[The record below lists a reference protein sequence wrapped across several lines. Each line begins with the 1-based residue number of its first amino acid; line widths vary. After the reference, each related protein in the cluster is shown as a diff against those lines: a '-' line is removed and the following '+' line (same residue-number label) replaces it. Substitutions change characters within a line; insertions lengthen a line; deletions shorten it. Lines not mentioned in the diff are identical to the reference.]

1 MTGKYTTVLFDADN
15 TLLDFDKD
23 ENCALRKTME
33 LYGVPVTEENIK
45 TYVEIN
51 QGMWKAIER
60 GELTKPELKR
70 TRFKKFFE
78 AINFRCDTDPFEVN
92 EKYLSLLGEGGN
104 TLEGAAE
111 LCRELKEKGYD
122 LYIVTNGVANTQ
134 KKRLMKSGLL
144 PLFTDI
150 FVSETVGHQKPKKE
164 YFDYVLS
171 HIKEKDIDKIILVGD
186 SLTSDIKGA
195 MNVHLKCVWLNLKSQ
210 DLPEEYKPDYVISD
224 VREVRGILYEE

>member
-1 MTGKYTTVLFDADN
+1 MTEKYTTVLFDADN

-78 AINFRCDTDPFEVN
+78 AINFRCDTDPFTVN

-122 LYIVTNGVANTQ
+122 LYIVTNGIEKTQ
-134 KKRLMKSGLL
+134 KNRLTKSGLL
-144 PLFTDI
+144 PFFTEI
-150 FVSETVGHQKPKKE
+150 FVSETIGHQKPKKE

-195 MNVHLKCVWLNLKSQ
+195 MNVGLESVWLNLKGKE
-210 DLPEEYKPDYVISD
+210 LPEEYKPDYVISD